1 MSKMPQRDLQEV
13 VGRKVEML
21 LITGSVLS
29 LKLDDNTSFDLL
41 LSRLFWRIAGKEG
54 ILLCSDDFHVKA
66 TSTDDYECLPIS
78 NDELARFEETHDGD
92 YDMDDLYDYLDEVF
106 EKRMDA
112 MRRLLENAAVLH
124 AEESEWGDFILSLST
139 GVTLEAFAGVDYNH
153 NDDPRVY
160 RFYNIP

>member
-78 NDELARFEETHDGD
+78 NDKLARFEETHDGD

-106 EKRMDA
+106 EKRMET
-112 MRRLLENAAVLH
+112 MRSLLENAAVIH
-124 AEESEWGDFILSLST
+124 AEEDKWGDFKLSFST